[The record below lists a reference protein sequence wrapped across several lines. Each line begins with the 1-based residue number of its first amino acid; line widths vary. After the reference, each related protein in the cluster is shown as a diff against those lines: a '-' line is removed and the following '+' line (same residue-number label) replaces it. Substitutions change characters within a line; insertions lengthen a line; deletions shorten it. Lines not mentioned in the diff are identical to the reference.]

1 MEIGLQDALA
11 YFNIGVS
18 QWYSWINLEDGEV
31 YSNLKLI
38 NDSATMPTE
47 DEVNEKIAELQIEQ
61 NRRSE
66 YPAIAEQLDYIYHD
80 INNGKLDETGEWFK
94 AIKKVKDDNPK

>member
-18 QWYSWINLEDGEV
+18 QWYAWINLEDGEV

-66 YPAIAEQLDYIYHD
+66 YPAIAEQLDYIYH
-80 INNGKLDETGEWFK
+80 NGLTKWKSDM
-94 AIKKVKDDNPK
+94 IKPVKDKYPKE